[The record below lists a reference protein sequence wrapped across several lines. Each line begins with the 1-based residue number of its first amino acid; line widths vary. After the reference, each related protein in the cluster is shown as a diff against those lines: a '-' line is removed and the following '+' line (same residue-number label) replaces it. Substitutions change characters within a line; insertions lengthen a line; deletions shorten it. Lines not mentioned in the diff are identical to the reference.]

1 MSAEIIDL
9 VWVPTQEEI
18 EKEKAWLVNEASDIG
33 FETLQQ
39 LATMA
44 SEASKLSYSP
54 YSHYPVGAAILRV
67 SGENNSG
74 QNIEVASYS
83 ETGHAEEQA
92 LKNAVSN
99 GAVQSEG
106 RTFLRAIAVSHQT
119 DTAPCGRCRQI
130 IAEFSNNC
138 LVVVADIDGKINS
151 ITSSKILLP
160 YAFTPADLE
169 SVQEDS

>member
-1 MSAEIIDL
+1 MTAEIEGL
-9 VWVPTQEEI
+9 VWVPSPEEI
-18 EKEKAWLVNEASDIG
+18 QTEKEWIVRESNEIG
-33 FETLQQ
+33 METLQQ

-99 GAVQSEG
+99 GAVQNEG
-106 RTFLRAIAVSHQT
+106 RTFLRAIAVSHMT

-130 IAEFSNNC
+130 IAEFSNDC
-138 LVVVADIDGKINS
+138 LVIVADINGKINS

-169 SVQEDS
+169 SVKTNK